1 MKYSKTNPPMVCMQ
15 TNSTCYKKTKKM
27 KVLGIL
33 WHSTGCNNPNIKRYV
48 QPSDNAPDKDVMIK
62 LIGKNTAHNDWNH
75 TAVNAGLNA
84 WIGKL
89 ADGTVS
95 TVQSMPWDFSP
106 WGCGGG
112 KRGSCNNGWIQ
123 FEICEDALVDPV
135 YFSKV
140 YQEACEL
147 TAYLCKMYNL
157 NPNGK
162 VRFGGV
168 DVPVILCHADSYALG
183 LGSGHADVLH
193 WFPKFGK
200 NMNTVRA
207 DVAALMTDSYIS
219 DGIDYTP
226 VFDPVYYSDKYEDL
240 KAVFGNNSQAL
251 FNHFLTYGM
260 NEARQG
266 NAEFDPVRYRNAE
279 PDLNAYF
286 GDEWTAYYVHYITCG
301 KQEIA
306 DGRRAPF

>member
-1 MKYSKTNPPMVCMQ
+1 MKYTKQNPPMVCMQ
-15 TNSTCYKKTKKM
+15 TNSSCYKKTKKM

-48 QPSDNAPDKDVMIK
+48 QPSDDAPDKDVMLKI
-62 LIGKNTAHNDWNH
+62 IGKNTAHNDWNH
-75 TAVNAGLNA
+75 TSVNAGLNA

-112 KRGSCNNGWIQ
+112 KNGSCNNGWIQ
-123 FEICEDALVDPV
+123 FEICEDGLNDPV
-135 YFSKV
+135 YFNQV

-147 TAYLCKMYNL
+147 TAYLCKMFNID
-157 NPNGK
+157 PNAK
-162 VRFGGV
+162 VRFGGKN
-168 DVPVILCHADSYALG
+168 VPTILCHADSYALG

-207 DVAALMTDSYIS
+207 DVAALLNNSYIYH
-219 DGIDYTP
+219 GLDYSP
-226 VFDPVYYSDKYEDL
+226 VFDPTFYADKYEDL
-240 KAVFGNNSQAL
+240 KAVFGYNSQAL
-251 FNHFLTYGM
+251 FQHFVTYGM
-260 NEARQG
+260 TEARQAS
-266 NAEFDPVRYRNAE
+266 AEFDPIKYKAVE
-279 PDLNAYF
+279 VDLA
-286 GDEWTAYYVHYITCG
+286 AYYGDNWPAYYMHYIVSG
-301 KQEIA
+301 KEEIA
-306 DGRRAPF
+306 TGKRAPF

>member
-1 MKYSKTNPPMVCMQ
+1 MKYTKLNPPMVCMQ
-15 TNSTCYKKTKKM
+15 TQSKCYKNTKKM

-48 QPSDNAPDKDVMIK
+48 QPSDNAPDKDVMLKI
-62 LIGKNTAHNDWNH
+62 IGKNTAHNDWNH
-75 TAVNAGLNA
+75 TRVDAGLNA

-112 KRGSCNNGWIQ
+112 KNGSCNNGWIQ
-123 FEICEDALVDPV
+123 FEICEDGLTDPV
-135 YFSKV
+135 YFQKV

-147 TAYLCKMYNL
+147 TAYLCTMYNID
-157 NPNGK
+157 PNAK
-162 VRFGGV
+162 VRLGGV
-168 DVPVILCHADSYALG
+168 EVPTILCHADSYALG

-207 DVAALMTDSYIS
+207 DVAALLTDSYIWNGMDMS
-219 DGIDYTP
+219 P
-226 VFDPVYYSDKYEDL
+226 VFDPEFYANKYDDL
-240 KAVFGNNSQAL
+240 KAVFGTNSAAL
-251 FNHFLTYGM
+251 FQHFITYGM
-260 NEARQG
+260 DEARQAS
-266 NAEFDPVRYRNAE
+266 AEFDPVRYRAVE
-279 PDLNAYF
+279 IDLASYY
-286 GDEWTAYYVHYITCG
+286 GDNWRQYYVHYITCG
-301 KQEIA
+301 RQEIA